1 MILAF
6 KLIPIVLIHG
16 QHQNLSRPTHL
27 DRLILSLENPVL
39 DLTSLLLLRM
49 SRSADSHGV
58 GAAKE

>member
-16 QHQNLSRPTHL
+16 QHQNPSRSTHL

-39 DLTSLLLLRM
+39 DLTSLLPLRM

-58 GAAKE
+58 GAATE